1 MKKIFIYFLII
12 IFFNTSLFAD
22 NLTGALLKAYN
33 NNPKLNAE
41 RENISV
47 SEENINISKSDYL
60 PSITLSGSKSKE
72 DTNKLTNQSGGDA
85 SITDVDPLTTSL
97 LIEQTLYDGARN
109 ADLKKNE
116 LGLDVA
122 KVQLLKVEQ
131 EILYQAVE
139 AYTGLVLANK
149 KYKINQS
156 NVSLL
161 ERQVETDQARLEKGQ
176 ISVVDLAQSESSLAG
191 ANAKFIQAK
200 NEVVT
205 GKLIYE
211 NVIGS
216 IDNISDLNEKL
227 SFNLKLPQSLG
238 EANKISQKNNP
249 GLILAKLE
257 LQQSEK
263 DIKIAQASLGP
274 SATLSFETSQ
284 TEDLSATYDERDKSV
299 LKATVKWPFYTG
311 GKNRATLNKN
321 KNLSNQKRLLLEDAI
336 TSNRTSVASA
346 WSSYQSTKSL
356 LNSVKF
362 QVRAAEIAYEGIT
375 VEYESGLGRTTLDV
389 IQSNTLLLDSKI
401 TLANSERNY
410 LLSQFPTT
418 LVFCQQ
424 HEQHPPPIE
433 ILMDSNFR

>member
-1 MKKIFIYFLII
+1 MKKIFVYILIVL
-12 IFFNTSLFAD
+12 FFNTNLLAD
-22 NLTGALLKAYN
+22 NLTEALLKAYN
-33 NNPKLNAE
+33 KNPKLNAE

-60 PSITLSGSKSKE
+60 PSITLSATKSKE

-161 ERQVETDQARLEKGQ
+161 ERQVETNQARLEKGQ

-191 ANAKFIQAK
+191 ANAKFIEAK

-216 IDNISDLNEKL
+216 IDNISNLNEKL

-249 GLILAKLE
+249 GLIIAKLE

-336 TSNRTSVASA
+336 TSNQIAVASA
-346 WSSYQSTKSL
+346 WSSYQSLKSL
-356 LNSVKF
+356 LNSVRS
-362 QVRAAEIAYEGIT
+362 QVGAAEIANEGIT
-375 VEYESGLGRTTLDV
+375 IEYESGLGRSTIDV
-389 IQSNTLLLDSKI
+389 IQSNTLLLDAKTS
-401 TLANSERNY
+401 LANAERNY
-410 LLSQFPTT
+410 LLSQFKVLESIGLLTT
-418 LVFCQQ
+418 KHLQ
-424 HEQHPPPIE
+424 I
-433 ILMDSNFR
+433 N

>member
-1 MKKIFIYFLII
+1 MKKIFVYFLII
-12 IFFNTSLFAD
+12 LFFNTNLLAD
-22 NLTGALLKAYN
+22 NLTEALLKAYN
-33 NNPKLNAE
+33 KNPKLNAE
-41 RENISV
+41 RENISI

-60 PSITLSGSKSKE
+60 PSITLSATKSKE
-72 DTNKLTNQSGGDA
+72 DTSKLTNQSGGDA

-139 AYTGLVLANK
+139 AYTGLILANK

-176 ISVVDLAQSESSLAG
+176 ISVVDLAQSEASLAG
-191 ANAKFIQAK
+191 ANAKFIEAK

-336 TSNRTSVASA
+336 TSNKTTVASA
-346 WSSYQSTKSL
+346 WSSYQSLKSL
-356 LNSVKF
+356 LNSVRS
-362 QVRAAEIAYEGIT
+362 QVGAAEIANEGIT
-375 VEYESGLGRTTLDV
+375 IEYESGLGRSTIDV
-389 IQSNTLLLDSKI
+389 IQSNTLLLDAKTS
-401 TLANSERNY
+401 LANAERNY
-410 LLSQFPTT
+410 LLSQFKVLESIGLLTT
-418 LVFCQQ
+418 KHLQ
-424 HEQHPPPIE
+424 I
-433 ILMDSNFR
+433 N

>member
-1 MKKIFIYFLII
+1 MKKIFVYSLII
-12 IFFNTSLFAD
+12 LFFNTSLFAD
-22 NLTGALLKAYN
+22 NLAEALLKAYN
-33 NNPKLNAE
+33 KNPKLNAE
-41 RENISV
+41 RENINV

-122 KVQLLKVEQ
+122 KVKLLKVEQ

-139 AYTGLVLANK
+139 AYTGLILANQ
-149 KYKINQS
+149 KYKINQT
-156 NVSLL
+156 NVNLL
-161 ERQVETDQARLEKGQ
+161 ERQVETNQARLEKGQ
-176 ISVVDLAQSESSLAG
+176 ISVVDLAQSEASLAG
-191 ANAKFIQAK
+191 ANAKFIEAK

-216 IDNISDLNEKL
+216 IDNISNLNEKL
-227 SFNLKLPQSLG
+227 NINIKLPQSLG
-238 EANKISQKNNP
+238 EANKISQQNNP
-249 GLILAKLE
+249 ELIIAKLE

-263 DIKIAQASLGP
+263 DIKIARAELGP

-336 TSNRTSVASA
+336 TSNRTTVASA
-346 WSSYQSTKSL
+346 WSSYQSSKSL
-356 LNSVKF
+356 LNSVRS
-362 QVRAAEIAYEGIT
+362 QVGAAEIANEGIT
-375 VEYESGLGRTTLDV
+375 LEYESGLGRSTLDV
-389 IQSNTLLLDSKI
+389 IQSNTLLLDSK
-401 TLANSERNY
+401 TSLANSKRNF
-410 LLSQFPTT
+410 LLSQFKLLQSIGLLTT
-418 LVFCQQ
+418 EYLQ
-424 HEQHPPPIE
+424 IK
-433 ILMDSNFR
+433 

>member
-12 IFFNTSLFAD
+12 IFFNTNLLAD
-22 NLTGALLKAYN
+22 NLTEALLKAYN
-33 NNPKLNAE
+33 KNPKLNAE

-60 PSITLSGSKSKE
+60 PSITLSATKSKE

-191 ANAKFIQAK
+191 ANAKFIEAK

-238 EANKISQKNNP
+238 EANKVSQKNNP
-249 GLILAKLE
+249 GLIIAKLE

-336 TSNRTSVASA
+336 TSNKTTVASA
-346 WSSYQSTKSL
+346 WSSYQSSKSL
-356 LNSVKF
+356 LNSVRS
-362 QVRAAEIAYEGIT
+362 QVGAAEIANEGIT
-375 VEYESGLGRTTLDV
+375 IEYESGLGRSTLDV
-389 IQSNTLLLDSKI
+389 IQSNTLLLDSK
-401 TLANSERNY
+401 TSLANAERNY
-410 LLSQFPTT
+410 LLSQFKLLESIGLLTT
-418 LVFCQQ
+418 KHLQ
-424 HEQHPPPIE
+424 I
-433 ILMDSNFR
+433 N

>member
-1 MKKIFIYFLII
+1 MKKIFVYILILL
-12 IFFNTSLFAD
+12 FFNTNLFAD
-22 NLTGALLKAYN
+22 NLTEALLKAYN
-33 NNPKLNAE
+33 KNPKLNAE

-60 PSITLSGSKSKE
+60 PSITLSATKSKE

-156 NVSLL
+156 NINLL

-191 ANAKFIQAK
+191 ANAKFIEAK

-249 GLILAKLE
+249 GLIIAKLE

-336 TSNRTSVASA
+336 TSNKTTVASA
-346 WSSYQSTKSL
+346 WSSYQSSKSL
-356 LNSVKF
+356 LNSVKS
-362 QVRAAEIAYEGIT
+362 QVRAAEIANEGIT
-375 VEYESGLGRTTLDV
+375 IEYESGLGRSTLDV
-389 IQSNTLLLDSKI
+389 IQSNTLLLDSK
-401 TLANSERNY
+401 TSLANAERNY
-410 LLSQFPTT
+410 LLSQFKVLESVGLLTT
-418 LVFCQQ
+418 KHLQ
-424 HEQHPPPIE
+424 I
-433 ILMDSNFR
+433 N